1 MKLSAEAIAEAKLAV
16 IPLYPLAVW
25 NDAGVK
31 RKGKGEGETD
41 APTFNE
47 IKLELRSNPEN
58 ADSVKVGAF
67 FKVFESGTP
76 EQWCRWRDDLK
87 RAWKGLNNT
96 SGPNRASTVRHL
108 LEGQALDDFEQYFMQ
123 EGVNETVENVNK
135 ALKKVA
141 ANFFP
146 TDSVMIMK
154 TYLNFEVKKPNK
166 LTARETMTRLE
177 RINKWLGEY
186 FPSDGVDRTREVDS
200 VEPEELKLIYYR
212 LLPAAW
218 RRKMDENG
226 SFSHHEATLQEIV
239 EYAER
244 LETTE
249 QRYGGNLKGSAGK
262 KHGQGGNRKSGNSEG
277 GPEVGRANGGGNHQ
291 RTKTGDCRVHGP
303 NCGHT
308 SHQCKV
314 LMGHAEKVRAQW
326 EAQPKDWI
334 HKKKTQVKFKNTTVA
349 KNAGVADRKFSRAE
363 VNTIIGKLKKKFE
376 KEKEREQEELNAIV
390 NAIDEPMDDE
400 DLESILN
407 ETDDQE

>member
-1 MKLSAEAIAEAKLAV
+1 MKLSFEAVVDAKLAV
-16 IPLYPLAVW
+16 IPLYPLAPW
-25 NDAGVK
+25 NDAGAK
-31 RKGKGEGETD
+31 RKAKGEGETD
-41 APTFNE
+41 IPTFNE

-67 FKVFESGTP
+67 FKVFENGTP

-96 SGPNRASTVRHL
+96 TGPNRASTVRHL
-108 LEGQALDDFEQYFMQ
+108 LEGQALDDFEQFFMV

-141 ANFFP
+141 ANIFP
-146 TDSVMIMK
+146 ADAVMNMK
-154 TYLNFEVKKPNK
+154 TYLNFELKKPNK

-186 FPSDGVDRTREVDS
+186 FPSDGGDRTKD
-200 VEPEELKLIYYR
+200 VERLEQEELKLVYYR

-244 LETTE
+244 LEVTE
-249 QRYGGNLKGSAGK
+249 QRYGGNPKGSAVK
-262 KHGQGGNRKSGNSEG
+262 KSGQQGKMKSGSSQG
-277 GPEVGRANGGGNHQ
+277 GPEAGRANGGGNRQHN
-291 RTKTGDCRVHGP
+291 KTGDCRVHGP
-303 NCGHT
+303 NCGHS

-326 EAQPKDWI
+326 EAQPKGRV
-334 HKKKTQVKFKNTTVA
+334 HRKKPVPVKFKNSTTD
-349 KNAGVADRKFSRAE
+349 DRKFSRSE
-363 VNTIIGKLKKKFE
+363 VNAMLGKLKQKLEEE
-376 KEKEREQEELNAIV
+376 KRENELNAMV
-390 NAIDEPMDDE
+390 NAVDEPMEDDE
-400 DLESILN
+400 LEALLN
-407 ETDDQE
+407 DVANEE

>member
-1 MKLSAEAIAEAKLAV
+1 MKLSFEAVVGAKLAV
-16 IPLYPLAVW
+16 IPLYPLAPW
-25 NDAGVK
+25 NDAGAK
-31 RKGKGEGETD
+31 RKTKGEGETD
-41 APTFNE
+41 IPTFNE

-67 FKVFESGTP
+67 FKVFENGTP

-108 LEGQALDDFEQYFMQ
+108 LEGQALDDFEQFFMQ

-141 ANFFP
+141 ASIFP
-146 TDSVMIMK
+146 TDAVMNMK
-154 TYLNFEVKKPNK
+154 TYLNFEAKKPNK

-186 FPSDGVDRTREVDS
+186 FPSDGGDRTRD
-200 VEPEELKLIYYR
+200 VERLENEELKLIYYR

-226 SFSHHEATLQEIV
+226 SFSHHEAPLKEIV

-244 LETTE
+244 LEVTE
-249 QRYGGNLKGSAGK
+249 QRYGGNPKGSAVK
-262 KHGQGGNRKSGNSEG
+262 KHGHQGKTKSGSSQGSPEAGRANDGGNRQ
-277 GPEVGRANGGGNHQ
+277 HH
-291 RTKTGDCRVHGP
+291 KTGDCRVHGP
-303 NCGHT
+303 NCGHS

-326 EAQPKDWI
+326 EAQPKGRV
-334 HKKKTQVKFKNTTVA
+334 HRKKPAPVKFKNSIVEE
-349 KNAGVADRKFSRAE
+349 RKFSQSE
-363 VNTIIGKLKKKFE
+363 VNAMLGKLKQKLEEE
-376 KEKEREQEELNAIV
+376 KRENELNAMV
-390 NAIDEPMDDE
+390 NAVDEPME
-400 DLESILN
+400 DGELEALLN
-407 ETDDQE
+407 DVANEE

>member
-67 FKVFESGTP
+67 FKVFESGTQ

-186 FPSDGVDRTREVDS
+186 FPSDGVDRTREVHRRPGKTPFA
-200 VEPEELKLIYYR
+200 VELLNLPKIGHFCSAFMTEIIKTNNFLIGF
-212 LLPAAW
+212 
-218 RRKMDENG
+218 D
-226 SFSHHEATLQEIV
+226 
-239 EYAER
+239 
-244 LETTE
+244 
-249 QRYGGNLKGSAGK
+249 
-262 KHGQGGNRKSGNSEG
+262 
-277 GPEVGRANGGGNHQ
+277 
-291 RTKTGDCRVHGP
+291 
-303 NCGHT
+303 
-308 SHQCKV
+308 
-314 LMGHAEKVRAQW
+314 
-326 EAQPKDWI
+326 
-334 HKKKTQVKFKNTTVA
+334 VA
-349 KNAGVADRKFSRAE
+349 KSVSD
-363 VNTIIGKLKKKFE
+363 
-376 KEKEREQEELNAIV
+376 
-390 NAIDEPMDDE
+390 M
-400 DLESILN
+400 
-407 ETDDQE
+407 